1 MKDEQSLSAG
11 ELQAAL
17 SNAIVRIMREFY
29 GKGAARSRTMI
40 FDDYVFVVLEDVLTT
55 AEMTLRNGGPGRS
68 RAPRPDALRG
78 PHDRH
83 LRGRG
88 GTTDG
93 AHRRRLPQPGGART
107 AQLLRDLRARPD
119 TGGSREAGQAAAPVE
134 AADLQEPGQ
143 VGDVDQLPSPGEKAP
158 PGGRAEA
165 GSSQAGGTA
174 VRAAISNA
182 VVRLISELY
191 GKGAARTR
199 TFIADEHV
207 FCALE
212 GVLTTVE
219 RTLVEAGETELVRE
233 LRMRFGEMVRPVF
246 AAEVGRLL
254 GRQVLAVES
263 QLVFDPDTLFL
274 IFVLGDQRAPEPAA
288 AAGEIN
294 RRQPSLRDGRT
305 GRYHRRPV
313 VRRRARAGPLAR
325 GGQSV
330 GREAALRAAFA

>member
-1 MKDEQSLSAG
+1 MTDEQTLSAG

-40 FDDYVFVVLEDVLTT
+40 FDDYVFVILEDVLTT
-55 AEMTLRNGGPGRS
+55 AEMTLRNGGQGDLVRRVRMRFEDLMTATFVGEVERLTGRTVVAYHS
-68 RAPRPDALRG
+68 QVVLEPPSCFEIFVLDPTQKG
-78 PHDRH
+78 V
-83 LRGRG
+83 
-88 GTTDG
+88 GTPEQT
-93 AHRRRLPQPGGART
+93 
-107 AQLLRDLRARPD
+107 
-119 TGGSREAGQAAAPVE
+119 AAPVE
-134 AADLQEPGQ
+134 AADLQDPGQ

-158 PGGRAEA
+158 PGGGAE
-165 GSSQAGGTA
+165 GGPSQPEGTA

-182 VVRLISELY
+182 VVRLINELY

-219 RTLVEAGETELVRE
+219 RTLVDAGETELVRE

-254 GRQVLAVES
+254 GRQILAVES

-274 IFVLGDQRAPEPAA
+274 IFVLGDQRPPEPAG

-294 RRQPSLRDGRT
+294 DANHL
-305 GRYHRRPV
+305 
-313 VRRRARAGPLAR
+313 
-325 GGQSV
+325 
-330 GREAALRAAFA
+330 